1 VVALAAEQGADVFA
15 RGLVRERLVDDHPV
29 QLAGGVLVQGAHP
42 GVGDALPADPTVGD
56 PSRISQTQVLATMID
71 GRIRYG
77 EETYELLRFPRAV
90 AAAAPPSAPP
100 TGGDE
105 VYRGGA
111 QQRLADGSDT
121 EHPDRSDGAAD
132 DVVPLAGAQVV
143 AGDPPR
149 SPAFVGFPA
158 PIGPGHQH

>member
-1 VVALAAEQGADVFA
+1 VKK
-15 RGLVRERLVDDHPV
+15 
-29 QLAGGVLVQGAHP
+29 
-42 GVGDALPADPTVGD
+42 
-56 PSRISQTQVLATMID
+56 
-71 GRIRYG
+71 
-77 EETYELLRFPRAV
+77 TYEPLRCPRAV

-105 VYRGGA
+105 VYRGEA

-149 SPAFVGFPA
+149 SQAFVGFPA